1 MTFVDA
7 ALSAMYPV
15 LIALGGIIFLRFLPI
30 LTKIEHGTRVLI
42 CAMLVLLGGI
52 MWEQAM
58 YGYGRFT
65 GQYIS
70 IATDP
75 ALVGIGK
82 VAYAAGMV
90 YMLYSFW
97 LLAPAKPRLAVPI
110 GMAVMLWAMLT
121 VTLMF

>member
-1 MTFVDA
+1 
-7 ALSAMYPV
+7 MYPV
-15 LIALGGIIFLRFLPI
+15 LIVLGAIIFLRFIPI
-30 LTKIEHGTRVLI
+30 LKEIGGGTRVLI

-65 GQYIS
+65 GHYIS

-75 ALVGIGK
+75 ALVAVGK
-82 VAYAAGMV
+82 VTYMAGMI
-90 YMLYSFW
+90 YMLYAFW
-97 LLAPAKPRLAVPI
+97 MLAPARPRLTVPL

-121 VTLMF
+121 AALMF